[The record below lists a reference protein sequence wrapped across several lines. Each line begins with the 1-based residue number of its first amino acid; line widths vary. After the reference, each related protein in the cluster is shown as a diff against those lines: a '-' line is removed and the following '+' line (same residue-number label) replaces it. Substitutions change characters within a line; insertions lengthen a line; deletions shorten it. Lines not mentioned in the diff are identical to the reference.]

1 MWLTR
6 RALTLH
12 LVVVVVVPLFLGLG
26 WWQLHRALGGNALS
40 WAYTFEWPFFAGYAV
55 FLWWKLVH
63 EPARHPHP
71 VPAGAGAG
79 GDEGGDVDPAVA
91 AARAAEEAR
100 VAELARRIEQEQD
113 PELAAYNDYL
123 AALNASGRRKT
134 W

>member
-63 EPARHPHP
+63 EPVRHPQ
-71 VPAGAGAG
+71 VPAGAGDEAG
-79 GDEGGDVDPAVA
+79 EPDPAVA
-91 AARAAEEAR
+91 AARAAEQAR
-100 VAELARRIEQEQD
+100 AAALAQRIEQEQD
-113 PELAAYNDYL
+113 PELAAYNEYL